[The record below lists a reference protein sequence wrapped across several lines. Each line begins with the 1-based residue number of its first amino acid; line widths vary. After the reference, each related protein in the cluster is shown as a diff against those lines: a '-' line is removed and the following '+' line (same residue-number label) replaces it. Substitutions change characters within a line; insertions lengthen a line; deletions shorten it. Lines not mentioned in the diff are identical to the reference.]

1 MKSSGVNGRGCRS
14 EVVFGRGEG
23 YFWIRYGEL
32 EVKVVTQ
39 DTTEDT

>member
-1 MKSSGVNGRGCRS
+1 VESSGVMERGCRS
-14 EVVFGRGEG
+14 EVVFGGGEG

-39 DTTEDT
+39 YTTEDT